1 MIKAVVFDM
10 DGLMFDTEKV
20 GIRTWR
26 TLSEELGYPKLDGL
40 IYTCFGTNHNY
51 KRKYFAEVLGEDFP
65 YDTFCRREVE
75 VTCETLRKEGIPHKK
90 GLVELLEYLKENSIK
105 CAVAT
110 STPQHPGVDHIRNA
124 GVFDY
129 FDAIITGDMTEKGK
143 PAPDIYLKA
152 CDEIGVEP
160 QFAMGLEDSFNGV
173 RAIHS
178 AGMKP
183 VMIPDMVEPDDEM
196 RSKCYAIKE
205 SLLDVI
211 DLIQELNFVEE

>member
-20 GIRTWR
+20 GIRTWKK
-26 TLSEELGYPKLDGL
+26 LSEELGYPKLDGL
-40 IYTCFGTNHNY
+40 IFTCFGTNHNY

-65 YDTFCRREVE
+65 YDVFCKREIE
-75 VTCETLRKEGIPHKK
+75 ITCETLRNEGVPHKK
-90 GLVELLEYLKENSIK
+90 GLVELLEYLKDKSIK

-110 STPQHPGVDHIRNA
+110 STPQYPAVEHIRNA
-124 GVFDY
+124 GIYDY

-152 CDEIGVEP
+152 CSEIGVDP
-160 QFAMGLEDSFNGV
+160 QSAMGLEDSYNGV
-173 RAIHS
+173 RAIYS

-196 RSKCYAIKE
+196 RSKCFSIKE

-211 DLIQELNFVEE
+211 GLIDKLNSDKE